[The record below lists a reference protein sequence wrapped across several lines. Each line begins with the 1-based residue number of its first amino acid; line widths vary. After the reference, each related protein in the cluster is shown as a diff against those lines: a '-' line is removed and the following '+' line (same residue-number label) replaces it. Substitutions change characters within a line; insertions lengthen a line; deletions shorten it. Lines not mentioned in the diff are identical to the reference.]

1 MRMMLGL
8 TVLTASVALAGCGK
22 SPEAR
27 MEEARKEIGD
37 LCRES
42 PPPMVNA
49 DQYCN
54 CVIEKSVGTKTAAQ
68 LGKMSETESEQLGRK
83 AGNECLREPGMMPA
97 QTPPNAAAPIV
108 EEKATKAVEEGVDE
122 AN

>member
-8 TVLTASVALAGCGK
+8 TVLTAGAVLAGCGK

-27 MEEARKEIGD
+27 LEEARKEIGD
-37 LCRES
+37 RCRES

-54 CVIEKSVGTKTAAQ
+54 CVIEKSVGNKSASQ
-68 LGKMSETESEQLGRK
+68 LAKLGEKEAEQLGTT
-83 AGNECLREPGMMPA
+83 AGVECLRQPGMMPA
-97 QTPPNAAAPIV
+97 PVNANEAAPIV
-108 EEKATKAVEEGVDE
+108 SEKATKAVEEGVDE
-122 AN
+122 VN